1 MATSTKTVTKSEPV
15 IVGLDSAALALGE
28 LRESAASFT
37 RKTIRS
43 CVEIVGQL
51 TSANEGVS
59 HSALFK
65 ALSERTEN
73 DGYGKPLSAAT
84 LHRYSKVADI
94 HAKLGVAPSDGSAS
108 AVYSL
113 TESGQTA
120 ARKAVESLESVE
132 DADALVDAV
141 VTAINS
147 NPKTVKAIAQTAE
160 SAETADYTLE
170 SFTASVTELIGKAGN
185 LDPKAV
191 AKALRILG
199 ENVSKGTVGTFA
211 TAGK

>member
-1 MATSTKTVTKSEPV
+1 MATQTKTVAKVEPT
-15 IVGLDSAALALGE
+15 IVGLDQAADSLGS
-28 LRESAASFT
+28 LRSDAAAFT

-43 CVEIVGQL
+43 CVEIVGTL
-51 TSANEGVS
+51 TAANEGVS

-65 ALSERTEN
+65 ALSERTES

-94 HAKLGVAPSDGSAS
+94 HTKLGIAPTDPSAS

-120 ARKAVESLESVE
+120 ARKAVESLEEVA
-132 DADALVDAV
+132 DADSLVDAV
-141 VTAINS
+141 VSALNS
-147 NPKTVKAIAQTAE
+147 NPRKVAIAAPQSAE
-160 SAETADYTLE
+160 TVETADYTLE
-170 SFTASVTELIGKAGN
+170 SFSQSVTDLIERAGN
-185 LDPKAV
+185 LDAKQV
-191 AKALRILG
+191 SKALRILA

-211 TAGK
+211 TV